1 MAPET
6 TFDHW
11 KVVFSWGKVRRNPQS
26 SILRVFLVPYKSR
39 SGTLV
44 AQLCFKKLLIN
55 AKALNIMHI
64 MLLMMMLM
72 ATMGF
77 TLHLA
82 GLDLLML
89 IYNCSRI
96 WLKVHFAILWL
107 DPIFFCQ
114 EWGGEKQS
122 LSTVIKPFV
131 HQLFLLWNLW
141 KYKKAVC
148 WKADY
153 SSGSNM
159 KTMVF
164 WV

>member
-1 MAPET
+1 MR
-6 TFDHW
+6 
-11 KVVFSWGKVRRNPQS
+11 GNPQS
-26 SILRVFLVPYKSR
+26 SILRVPLVPYR

-44 AQLCFKKLLIN
+44 AQLCFKRLLIN

-96 WLKVHFAILWL
+96 RLKVHFAIL
-107 DPIFFCQ
+107 
-114 EWGGEKQS
+114 
-122 LSTVIKPFV
+122 
-131 HQLFLLWNLW
+131 
-141 KYKKAVC
+141 
-148 WKADY
+148 
-153 SSGSNM
+153 
-159 KTMVF
+159 
-164 WV
+164 